1 MFAHVSHWL
10 HRRLLWLLL
19 IAYAAATVLP
29 GPGLR
34 LRETSLGTL
43 HLGGHDFK
51 ISLLLLLLALLLFNA
66 GLGMKF
72 SDMRFLVRIHK
83 LLTAGLLANILV
95 PMTYTVLVAALL
107 RSWHNPDE
115 TQNILVGLALVATMP
130 IAGSSTA
137 WTQNSDGNLPLSLAL
152 VLCSTLLSPLA
163 TPLALHLFASMT
175 TGEYRE
181 ALDHLALYG
190 TGPFLGL
197 WVVLPA
203 LMGIGARHILG
214 DARVTRWKPNLKTIN
229 ALVLLVLNYSN
240 GAMSLPQTIAHPDRD
255 FLFITLPITLG
266 LCLAMFTFAFLLG
279 RLLHAERDQVI
290 SLAYGLGMNNNGTA
304 LVLASLALAQF
315 PRVMIPIIFYNLL
328 QHIVAGG
335 LHQFL
340 TSEKRYAKPLPA
352 AT

>member
-1 MFAHVSHWL
+1 MLAHVSHWV

-19 IAYAAATVLP
+19 VAYAAATVLP

-43 HLGGHDFK
+43 HLGGHDFT
-51 ISLLLLLLALLLFNA
+51 ISILLLLLALLLFNA
-66 GLGMKF
+66 GLGMKL
-72 SDMRFLVRIHK
+72 SELGCLVRVHK
-83 LLTAGLLANILV
+83 VLTAGLLANMLV
-95 PMTYTVLVAALL
+95 PIGYTVAIALL
-107 RSWHNPDE
+107 MRSWHNPDE

-137 WTQNSDGNLPLSLAL
+137 WTQNTDGNLPLSLAL

-163 TPLALHLFASMT
+163 TPLALHFFASMT
-175 TGEYRE
+175 TGEYRV
-181 ALDHLALYG
+181 ALHHLASYG

-203 LMGIGARHILG
+203 LIGLGVRHLLG
-214 DARVTRWKPNLKTIN
+214 DARAAAWKPKVKMIN
-229 ALVLLVLNYSN
+229 ALVLLILNYSN
-240 GAMSLPQTIAHPDRD
+240 AAVSLPQTIAHPDPD
-255 FLFITLPITLG
+255 FLLVTLPVTLG
-266 LCLAMFTFAFLLG
+266 LCLAMFAFAFVLG
-279 RLLHAERDQVI
+279 RLLHAERDQMI

-340 TSEKRYAKPLPA
+340 TAEKRYAKPLPA
-352 AT
+352 AA

>member
-1 MFAHVSHWL
+1 MFAHLSHWL

-19 IAYAAATVLP
+19 LAYAAATVLP

-34 LRETSLGTL
+34 LRESSVGTL

-51 ISLLLLLLALLLFNA
+51 ISILLLLLALLLFNA
-66 GLGMKF
+66 GLGMKL
-72 SDMRFLVRIHK
+72 SDMAALVRVHK
-83 LLTAGLLANILV
+83 LLSVGLLANILV
-95 PMTYTVLVAALL
+95 PISYAIVIVLLM

-115 TQNILVGLALVATMP
+115 MQNILVGLALVATMP

-137 WTQNSDGNLPLSLAL
+137 WAQNSDGSLPLSLAL
-152 VLCSTLLSPLA
+152 VLCSTLLSPVA
-163 TPLALHLFASMT
+163 TPLALHFFASMT
-175 TGEYRE
+175 NGEYRE
-181 ALDHLALYG
+181 ALDHLASYG

-203 LMGIGARHILG
+203 LMGLGMRHFIG
-214 DARVTRWKPNLKTIN
+214 DATAAAWKPMIKTIN
-229 ALVLLVLNYSN
+229 ALVLLILNYSN
-240 GAMSLPQTIAHPDRD
+240 AAVSLPQTIAHPDPD
-255 FLFITLPITLG
+255 FLLITLPITLG
-266 LCLAMFTFAFLLG
+266 LCLAMFSFAFLLG
-279 RLLHAERDQVI
+279 RLMHAESDQVI

-335 LHQFL
+335 LHQVV
-340 TSEKRYAKPLPA
+340 TAEKRYAKPVPA
-352 AT
+352 AA

>member
-19 IAYAAATVLP
+19 GAYAAATVLP

-34 LRETSLGTL
+34 LRDTSLGTL
-43 HLGGHDFK
+43 RLGGQDFK
-51 ISLLLLLLALLLFNA
+51 LSILLLLLASLLFNA
-66 GLGMKF
+66 GLGMNL
-72 SDMRFLVRIHK
+72 SDMRILVRTK
-83 LLTAGLLANILV
+83 RVLAAGLLANILV
-95 PMTYTVLVAALL
+95 PMTYAVVIAALM
-107 RSWHNPDE
+107 RHWHNPDE

-163 TPLALHLFASMT
+163 TPLALLFFASMT
-175 TGEYRE
+175 SGEYRD
-181 ALDHLALYG
+181 ALQHLASSG
-190 TGPFLGL
+190 SGPFLGL

-203 LMGIGARHILG
+203 LMGLGVRHVVG
-214 DARVTRWKPNLKTIN
+214 DASAAAWKSTLKTMN
-229 ALVLLVLNYSN
+229 AVVLLILNYSN
-240 GAMSLPQTIAHPDRD
+240 AAVSLPQTLTHPDPD
-255 FLFITLPITLG
+255 FLLITLPITLA
-266 LCLAMFTFAFLLG
+266 LCLTMFACGFLLG
-279 RLLHAERDQVI
+279 RVLHAERDQVI

-304 LVLASLALAQF
+304 LVLAALALAQF
-315 PRVMIPIIFYNLL
+315 PRVMVPIIFYNLL

-340 TSEKRYAKPLPA
+340 TAEKRYPKPLPA
-352 AT
+352 AA

>member
-1 MFAHVSHWL
+1 MLAHVSHWV

-19 IAYAAATVLP
+19 VAYAAATVLP

-51 ISLLLLLLALLLFNA
+51 ISILLLLLALLLFNA
-66 GLGMKF
+66 GLGMKL
-72 SDMRFLVRIHK
+72 SELRCLVRIHK
-83 LLTAGLLANILV
+83 LVTTGLLANMLV
-95 PMTYTVLVAALL
+95 PISYTVVIALL
-107 RSWHNPDE
+107 MRSWHNPDE
-115 TQNILVGLALVATMP
+115 MQNILVGLALVATMP

-137 WTQNSDGNLPLSLAL
+137 WTQNTDGNLPLSLAL

-163 TPLALHLFASMT
+163 TPLALHFFASMT

-181 ALDHLALYG
+181 ALHHLASYG

-203 LMGIGARHILG
+203 LTGLGVRHLLG
-214 DARVTRWKPNLKTIN
+214 DARAVAWKPKVKMIN
-229 ALVLLVLNYSN
+229 ALVLLALNYSN
-240 GAMSLPQTIAHPDRD
+240 AAVSLPQTIAHPDPD
-255 FLFITLPITLG
+255 FLLITLPITLG
-266 LCLAMFTFAFLLG
+266 LCLAMFAFAFVLG
-279 RLLHAERDQVI
+279 RLLHAERDQII

-340 TSEKRYAKPLPA
+340 TAEKRYAKPLPA
-352 AT
+352 AA

>member
-1 MFAHVSHWL
+1 MLAHVSHWL

-34 LRETSLGTL
+34 LRESSLGTL
-43 HLGGHDFK
+43 PLGGHDFK
-51 ISLLLLLLALLLFNA
+51 ISILLLLLALLLFNA
-66 GLGMKF
+66 GLGMKL
-72 SDMRFLVRIHK
+72 SDMRALTRIHK
-83 LLTAGLLANILV
+83 LLTAGLLANIVV
-95 PMTYTVLVAALL
+95 PISYAVVITLL
-107 RSWHNPDE
+107 MRSWHNPDE

-137 WTQNSDGNLPLSLAL
+137 WTQNTDGHLPLSLAL

-163 TPLALHLFASMT
+163 TPLALHFFASMAS
-175 TGEYRE
+175 GEYRE
-181 ALDHLALYG
+181 ALDHLASYG

-203 LMGIGARHILG
+203 LMGLGVRYMLG
-214 DARVTRWKPNLKTIN
+214 DATVAAWKPTVKMIN
-229 ALVLLVLNYSN
+229 AVVLLVLNYSN
-240 GAMSLPQTIAHPDRD
+240 AAVSLPQTIAHPDPD
-255 FLFITLPITLG
+255 FLLVTLPITLG
-266 LCLAMFTFAFLLG
+266 LCLAMFAFAFLLG
-279 RLLHAERDQVI
+279 RLLHAERDQII

-340 TSEKRYAKPLPA
+340 TAEKRYAKPLPSA
-352 AT
+352 A

>member
-19 IAYAAATVLP
+19 VAYAAATVLP

-43 HLGGHDFK
+43 HLWGQDFK
-51 ISLLLLLLALLLFNA
+51 ISILLLLLATLLFNA
-66 GLGMKF
+66 GLGMKL
-72 SDMRFLVRIHK
+72 SDMRCLVRIHR
-83 LLTAGLLANILV
+83 LLTVGLLANILV
-95 PMTYTVLVAALL
+95 PLVYAVTIAALM

-137 WTQNSDGNLPLSLAL
+137 WTQNTDGSLPLSLAL
-152 VLCSTLLSPLA
+152 VLSSTLLSPLV
-163 TPLALHLFASMT
+163 TPLALQFFASMT
-175 TGEYRE
+175 NGEYRE
-181 ALDHLALYG
+181 ALQHLASYG

-203 LMGIGARHILG
+203 LMGLGVRHMLG
-214 DARVTRWKPNLKTIN
+214 DANAAALKPKLKIMN
-229 ALVLLVLNYSN
+229 GLVLLILNYSN
-240 GAMSLPQTIAHPDRD
+240 AAVSLPQTLSHPDPD
-255 FLFITLPITLG
+255 FLLMTLPIMLG
-266 LCLAMFTFAFLLG
+266 LCLAMFAFAFVLG
-279 RLLHAERDQVI
+279 RVLHAERDQVI

-304 LVLASLALAQF
+304 LVLASLAMAQF

-340 TSEKRYAKPLPA
+340 TAEKRYAKPLPA
-352 AT
+352 AA